1 MKPEINRKD
10 CRKIRHERIR
20 RRMAGTAERPRM
32 AVMISNRNIYVQFI
46 DDVQQ
51 KTLASASSL
60 ALDAGNATLARA
72 RTVGQAAARAAA
84 DAGIRRV
91 VVDRGGFKYH
101 GRVKAL
107 VEGAAEAGLQIRTEQ
122 VVVPASA
129 GEAAEQVK
137 EES

>member
-1 MKPEINRKD
+1 
-10 CRKIRHERIR
+10 
-20 RRMAGTAERPRM
+20 M

-46 DDVQQ
+46 DDLQQ

-60 ALDAGNATLARA
+60 ALDAGNATVARA

-84 DAGIRRV
+84 EAGIRRV

-122 VVVPASA
+122 VAVPATA
-129 GEAAEQVK
+129 GAAAEQVK